1 MQAAVNRVVPVN
13 QLRRVMAWIREAD
26 FRSVNVDLIC
36 GLPLQPP
43 ECFQTTLELVRK
55 LRPDRISMFSF
66 ADLPEQRQRLT
77 MLENA
82 NRLLLSCGHDP
93 IDMDQDAL
101 STDNL
106 AILADLQAFAAD
118 GLLILEQ
125 RRDHLKVNVTREG
138 RWLIR
143 TIAAVFDPLQRLQ
156 ACGSRLV

>member
-1 MQAAVNRVVPVN
+1 M
-13 QLRRVMAWIREAD
+13 
-26 FRSVNVDLIC
+26 
-36 GLPLQPP
+36 
-43 ECFQTTLELVRK
+43 
-55 LRPDRISMFSF
+55 RPDRISMFSF

-143 TIAAVFDPLQRLQ
+143 TIAAVFDPLRRLQ